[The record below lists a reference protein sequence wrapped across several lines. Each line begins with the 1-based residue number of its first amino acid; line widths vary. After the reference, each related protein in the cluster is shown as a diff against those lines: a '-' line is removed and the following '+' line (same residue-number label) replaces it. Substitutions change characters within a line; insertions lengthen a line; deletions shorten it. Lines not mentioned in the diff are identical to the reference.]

1 MIIHDII
8 ILNNDADACTNT
20 QVHTQRGLSMHNVTK
35 SIGII
40 NLLLLQKKAL
50 GTQSIMIQEYQML
63 KIQDCSEFMQ
73 IRSHFIIHTFYYD
86 VWEIQFIPIQIKFT
100 VVKLSH
106 SYVSYC
112 T

>member
-1 MIIHDII
+1 MYQH
-8 ILNNDADACTNT
+8 T

-35 SIGII
+35 SISII
-40 NLLLLQKKAL
+40 NLILLQKKAL
-50 GTQSIMIQEYQML
+50 GTQNIMMQESQFL
-63 KIQDCSEFMQ
+63 KIQDYSEFTQ
-73 IRSHFIIHTFYYD
+73 IGSHTQNYYL
-86 VWEIQFIPIQIKFT
+86 WEIQFIPIQINFT